1 MGIWSCIGH
10 IPGICCERC
19 DIVDIPAPRLLLT
32 LPYIPFEPIQATRRL
47 VVETALRKKMGVA
60 ARESAW
66 KFERNIILQQMAE
79 NYKVRSCVFRIPFTS
94 YL

>member
-1 MGIWSCIGH
+1 
-10 IPGICCERC
+10 
-19 DIVDIPAPRLLLT
+19 
-32 LPYIPFEPIQATRRL
+32 